1 MIRSVEVDK
10 AFSRIQQSFL
20 IKILR
25 RIEENS

>member
-10 AFSRIQQSFL
+10 AFSRIQQTFL
-20 IKILR
+20 IKILT